1 MTTKHVKI
9 KTGFIKLDQFLKFTG
24 AAETGGHAKQLIQEG
39 LVRYNGETC
48 LQRGKKLFRGDEIAV
63 EDVTYIID

>member
-1 MTTKHVKI
+1 MITKHVKI

-24 AAETGGHAKQLIQEG
+24 AAETGGHAKQLVQEG
-39 LVRYNGETC
+39 LVRYNGEPC
-48 LQRGKKLFRGDEIAV
+48 LQRGKKLFSGDEVAV